1 MAEPTLRQELPYA
14 EGRERIRRGGLRGE
28 ELLAWLAAVPPH
40 QRERAVEQLLGIEES
55 PLAPTPL
62 GAELIGYTPSGVGSI
77 VRAVFEVP
85 VRGGD
90 VFVDLGAG
98 LGKAAMIAHLL
109 SGARV
114 RGIELQPDL
123 VARARAQAHQL
134 GLVNVTFVAADA
146 RVAALDDGDVFFL
159 YLPFTGGVLRAVL
172 QRLHAVAARRDVVV
186 CALGFDLP
194 QTDWLTR
201 RPTDAFWLSIYDSQR
216 EGQEPRPRHGVAPL
230 SSLAEA
236 VAFERAATR

>member
-1 MAEPTLRQELPYA
+1 MAEPTFRQELPYV

-28 ELLAWLAAVPPH
+28 ELLAWLAAVAPS
-40 QRERAVEQLLGIEES
+40 QRERAIEQLLGIDDY
-55 PLAPTPL
+55 PPAPTPP

-77 VRAVFEVP
+77 VRAVFDVP
-85 VRGGD
+85 VRRGD

-98 LGKAAMIAHLL
+98 LGKAAMVAHLL

-123 VARARAQAHQL
+123 VARAGARADQL
-134 GLVNVTFVAADA
+134 GLVNVSFVAADA
-146 RVAALDDGDVFFL
+146 RVAGLEDGDVFFL
-159 YLPFTGGVLRAVL
+159 YLPFTGAVLRAVL

-194 QTDWLTR
+194 RTDWLKR

-216 EGQEPRPRHGVAPL
+216 EGQKPRPRHEAAPL
-230 SSLAEA
+230 SPLAEV
-236 VAFERAATR
+236 VAFERTATR

>member
-1 MAEPTLRQELPYA
+1 MAEPTLRHELPYA

-28 ELLAWLAAVPPH
+28 ELLAWLAAVAPH
-40 QRERAVEQLLGIEES
+40 QRERAIERLLGIDEY
-55 PLAPTPL
+55 PLTPTPL
-62 GAELIGYTPSGVGSI
+62 GAELIGYTPSSVGSI

-85 VRGGD
+85 VRRGD

-123 VARARAQAHQL
+123 VGRASARADQL
-134 GLVNVTFVAADA
+134 GLVNVSFVAGDA
-146 RVAALDDGDVFFL
+146 RVAALDDGNVFFL
-159 YLPFTGGVLRAVL
+159 YLPFTGAVLRAVL

-194 QTDWLTR
+194 RTNWLTR

-216 EGQEPRPRHGVAPL
+216 EGEEPRPRYEAAPL
-230 SSLAEA
+230 SPLAEV
-236 VAFERAATR
+236 VAFERTATR